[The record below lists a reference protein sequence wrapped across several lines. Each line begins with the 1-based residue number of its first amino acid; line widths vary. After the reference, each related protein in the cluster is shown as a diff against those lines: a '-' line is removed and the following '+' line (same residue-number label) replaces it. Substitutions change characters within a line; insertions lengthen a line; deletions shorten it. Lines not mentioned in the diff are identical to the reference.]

1 MPPRGVILPKWV
13 ATEFAHFCCRYLI
26 SGYHDT
32 LILTNLGALT
42 WEACLPLAFLYSD
55 QDTSKRAGLVFLS
68 AVGNFY
74 AAATTRFND
83 SGFTSGLSFLLPPFF
98 CYNFLLIYV
107 LGPPTMILGGVI
119 CGRAIVLTQGLG
131 PAVIGGTG
139 LVVVGWFF
147 RDVHEWMPF
156 LGWMGGAGSSEGFDS
171 SFLRAGLYPAT
182 FAVAFV
188 LAELTASLFSHWLLQ
203 SCGIACVIMVFAYQ
217 AKVRLVCFP

>member
-1 MPPRGVILPKWV
+1 M
-13 ATEFAHFCCRYLI
+13 
-26 SGYHDT
+26 
-32 LILTNLGALT
+32 
-42 WEACLPLAFLYSD
+42 
-55 QDTSKRAGLVFLS
+55 FLS